1 MQQLRREA
9 NVSTYGKAV
18 LIGVLVGALVGLALL
33 PLTTGLTFAQ
43 TPPATPTPRPS
54 PTPGTPF
61 THEQMDQ
68 MMDAMH
74 GPGTSQR
81 MHEAMGPDAERLMDQ
96 CVSTMSMMQQMS
108 GLMPNMQ
115 GTMGGVMSGVTG
127 DQQSQAMPG
136 MMSRMMGR

>member
-1 MQQLRREA
+1 M
-9 NVSTYGKAV
+9 STHGKAV
-18 LIGVLVGALVGLALL
+18 LIGALVGALVGLALL

-43 TPPATPTPRPS
+43 TPPATPTPSPS
-54 PTPGTPF
+54 PTPGTPL

-96 CVSTMSMMQQMS
+96 CVSTMSTMQQMS
-108 GLMPNMQ
+108 GMMSSMGGMMGSGGMPGVMDGQNNLPMQ
-115 GTMGGVMSGVTG
+115 G
-127 DQQSQAMPG
+127 
-136 MMSRMMGR
+136 MMNRMMGR